1 MLTDK
6 KNNYQGHIST
16 LNIPHQRSE
25 KEILIIEDSATQSE
39 FLKHLLI
46 REGYIV
52 RIAKDGLEGLQM
64 VREQKPSLIISDIIM
79 PRMDGYALCREIKRD
94 RILKSIPIIL
104 LTVLSD
110 PEEIIYSLSHQI
122 DGYITKPYDEKLLLF
137 KIRSILS
144 KPHYNN
150 PEKVQKEFSFY
161 YNGKNYSVTA
171 DHRQILNL
179 LLFTYEHL
187 ITQNQKLL
195 RVETEL
201 KRLNE
206 QLEERIKER
215 TARLEEAA
223 TKDMLTGLFNRY
235 SFDLDQ
241 NNLKEPVLLLVNIDN
256 FKHTNDFYGIKAGD
270 FILQRLSEILK
281 GFIPKDLNAK
291 LYRLGADDFGISFD
305 NLSNYNPEILAQ
317 TIISAVGKEA
327 FIYDHYHIAI
337 TISIGISREKPL
349 LEKAD
354 MALKHAKKNPRM
366 RFLAYKKDLNLYD
379 NISRNL
385 NILSLLK
392 NAIKRDAVVVYFQ
405 PIQNNNNGEI
415 EKYEC
420 LVRVIDENN
429 RILTPGTFL
438 PIIKETKLYEDITEI
453 MVKKSVAA
461 MKDTRYEF
469 SLNLSIGD
477 ILDKRFHDFVK
488 GIFNNHAEIARRVTF
503 EILESE
509 GIENYQ
515 LVHDF
520 IREMKKYG
528 CKIAIDDFG
537 AGYSNFEH
545 ILRLDVEYLK
555 ISSSL
560 IKNIDYDIHSQIIVE
575 TIINFTKKLHIK
587 TIAEH
592 VHTEEIYKK
601 IKMLGIDY
609 SQGDYIG
616 EPKPTLRN

>member
-6 KNNYQGHIST
+6 KKNYQGHISSLNT
-16 LNIPHQRSE
+16 LHQKSK

-52 RIAKDGLEGLQM
+52 RIAKDGVEGLQM

-122 DGYITKPYDEKLLLF
+122 DGYITKPYDENLLLF

-144 KPHYNN
+144 KPYYNN
-150 PEKVQKEFSFY
+150 CQKVQQEFSFY

-270 FILQRLSEILK
+270 FILKRLSEILK

-305 NLSNYNPEILAQ
+305 NFSNYNPEILAQ
-317 TIISAVGKEA
+317 TIISEVGKEA

-349 LEKAD
+349 LEKAN
-354 MALKHAKKNPRM
+354 MALKYVKKNTRM
-366 RFLAYKKDLNLYD
+366 RFLTYKKDLNLYD

-405 PIQNNNNGEI
+405 PILNNNNGEI

-420 LVRVIDENN
+420 LVRAIDENN
-429 RILTPGTFL
+429 RILTPGSFL

-453 MVKKSVAA
+453 MVEKSVAA
-461 MKDTRYEF
+461 MKNTRYEF
-469 SLNLSIGD
+469 SLNLSIED
-477 ILDKRFHDFVK
+477 ILDKRFHAFVK
-488 GIFNNHAEIARRVTF
+488 GIFNSHAEIARRVTF

-545 ILRLDVEYLK
+545 ILRLDVNYLN

-560 IKNIDYDIHSQIIVE
+560 IKNIDFDIHSQIIVE

-601 IKMLGIDY
+601 VKMLGIDY

-616 EPKPTLRN
+616 EPEPTLRN